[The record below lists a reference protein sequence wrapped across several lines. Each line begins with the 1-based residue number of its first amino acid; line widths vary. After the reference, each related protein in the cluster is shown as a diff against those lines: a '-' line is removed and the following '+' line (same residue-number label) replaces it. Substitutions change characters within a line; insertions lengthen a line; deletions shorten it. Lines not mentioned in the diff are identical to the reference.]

1 MKVSELLVEER
12 NKDWKYTEKRVKG
25 ALNKVI
31 LELEGSDS
39 GAMSRL
45 MTRYKRLDRQWK
57 LMEERRNEV
66 NRQVKDVADRIFDA
80 EDALATRVI
89 ETVSY
94 SVMLTKA
101 TPASEKEAT
110 KKVDYESAYA
120 ALARL
125 VPELEEKAKAILEQY
140 TELVPPKDTPSALKY
155 TPKLEEGIADTVK
168 GWVAK
173 AKAFVKEMFSWGR
186 EYDAKLDAFRRKY
199 KLKAV
204 PLKESK
210 EVKTKALFAPA
221 NLSFSELKEWV
232 QAEVNR
238 HSDQEDLRVELVKT
252 LAVSAGAD
260 EANDV
265 VHVLNYLAKP
275 GVAKAYRMG
284 NRMWCVVVVKS
295 DLNEEKW
302 SGDVDTKWEPVE
314 GFFKKSASAM
324 FESVEED
331 SEAEMYWGDFAYALS
346 KLRQEEIILKSSKM
360 VYDKRNEAIGREASF
375 EGDVTFTII
384 HSWKDDGSAKKPVT
398 VIETEH
404 DEIKIGRFSMWSK
417 AEEYAEDIARVLEK
431 HGI

>member
-66 NRQVKDVADRIFDA
+66 NCQVKDVADRIFDA

-110 KKVDYESAYA
+110 KKTDYESAFSE
-120 ALARL
+120 LAKL
-125 VPELEEKAKAILEQY
+125 VPELEAKAKEILEKY

-155 TPKLEEGIADTVK
+155 TPKLEEGIADTVR

-204 PLKESK
+204 SLKE
-210 EVKTKALFAPA
+210 E
-221 NLSFSELKEWV
+221 
-232 QAEVNR
+232 
-238 HSDQEDLRVELVKT
+238 
-252 LAVSAGAD
+252 
-260 EANDV
+260 
-265 VHVLNYLAKP
+265 
-275 GVAKAYRMG
+275 
-284 NRMWCVVVVKS
+284 
-295 DLNEEKW
+295 
-302 SGDVDTKWEPVE
+302 KWEPVE
-314 GFFKKSASAM
+314 GFFKKSAM

-404 DEIKIGRFSMWSK
+404 DEIKIGRFSMWSE
-417 AEEYAEDIARVLEK
+417 AEDYAEDIARVLEK

>member
-155 TPKLEEGIADTVK
+155 TPKLEEGIAGTVK

-204 PLKESK
+204 SLKEGRSFQEAPIPPYAVCLSHDGVVYKDDVYAGSK
-210 EVKTKALFAPA
+210 EDCIDYIRKHKAPKGSNFDIMDVDSGMLISYSLRPVK
-221 NLSFSELKEWV
+221 
-232 QAEVNR
+232 
-238 HSDQEDLRVELVKT
+238 
-252 LAVSAGAD
+252 
-260 EANDV
+260 
-265 VHVLNYLAKP
+265 
-275 GVAKAYRMG
+275 
-284 NRMWCVVVVKS
+284 
-295 DLNEEKW
+295 EEKW

>member
-155 TPKLEEGIADTVK
+155 TPKLEEGVADTIK

-204 PLKESK
+204 SLKEDQA
-210 EVKTKALFAPA
+210 VKTKAFFAPA
-221 NLSFSELKEWV
+221 DLSFSELKEWV
-232 QAEVNR
+232 QAEINR
-238 HSDQEDLRVELVKT
+238 HSDQEDLKVELVKT
-252 LAVSAGAD
+252 LPVKAGAN

-265 VHVLNYLAKP
+265 VQVLNFIAKA
-275 GVAKAYRMG
+275 GIAKAYRMSD
-284 NRMWCVVVVKS
+284 RKWCVVVTKS

-302 SGDVDTKWEPVE
+302 SGNWYPTLN
-314 GFFKKSASAM
+314 AA
-324 FESVEED
+324 
-331 SEAEMYWGDFAYALS
+331 
-346 KLRQEEIILKSSKM
+346 LKSQGLVDLWPLGSNINYGETVHHTVQTGVKIKHGKEVPVM
-360 VYDKRNEAIGREASF
+360 KHISVYRNERGMYEAPISYF
-375 EGDVTFTII
+375 
-384 HSWKDDGSAKKPVT
+384 
-398 VIETEH
+398 
-404 DEIKIGRFSMWSK
+404 
-417 AEEYAEDIARVLEK
+417 L
-431 HGI
+431 